1 MFYFAKNVKIV
12 LKLCG
17 SEDEIYST
25 NTITA
30 DAQAPCVT
38 KSPAAMV

>member
-1 MFYFAKNVKIV
+1 MLKLFF
-12 LKLCG
+12 KLCG

-25 NTITA
+25 NTINA